1 MFLRPS
7 INQRTVMKKPFT
19 FASKQQQ
26 IFNTPQKF
34 YVAFSIHGTNQFIT
48 ASVFTHDFT
57 MREENGVKKVTVKG
71 MVFTEARS
79 RRFDYKKE
87 NGLKLHHDRLKTK
100 EGKPSRSPPMVVK
113 FFNEL
118 EAQGWVVVKE
128 AFIQKHWKR

>member
-1 MFLRPS
+1 
-7 INQRTVMKKPFT
+7 MKKPST
-19 FASKQQQ
+19 FVFKQQQ
-26 IFNTPQKF
+26 SFNAPRKF

-48 ASVFTHDFT
+48 ASVFTHDFG
-57 MREENGVKKVTVKG
+57 MREENGVKKVIVKG
-71 MVFTEARS
+71 MLFTEATS

-100 EGKPSRSPPMVVK
+100 EGKPLRSPPLIVK

-118 EAQGWVVVKE
+118 EDRGWSVVKE